1 MEVKLFNLEDN
12 ESETNKFEAYKNKE
26 AHFMEMREGGAITI
40 VNFMPSLTKSEIKTV
55 DNSKINF
62 RVIEKEGMLVT
73 YARYKYS
80 PIVIELPFSPDL
92 YNDNRVR
99 DFKKER
105 PVEITTIDS
114 KSMET
119 KSYRIITFPYELGRK
134 LKKSWRNNYSHYSQL
149 LAHLKR
155 YDVLDL
161 WDIGTHV
168 GSGHNY

>member
-1 MEVKLFNLEDN
+1 
-12 ESETNKFEAYKNKE
+12 
-26 AHFMEMREGGAITI
+26 
-40 VNFMPSLTKSEIKTV
+40 
-55 DNSKINF
+55 
-62 RVIEKEGMLVT
+62 MLVT
-73 YARYKYS
+73 YVRYKHS

-92 YNDNRVR
+92 YNDNRVG

-105 PVEITTIDS
+105 PVEIITIDS

-134 LKKSWRNNYSHYSQL
+134 LKKSWKNSYSHYSQL
-149 LAHLKR
+149 LDHLKR

-161 WDIGTHV
+161 WEIGIHV